1 MQDPET
7 LRSLFRASLA
17 TEAANHDWGMND
29 RLRWITKHLDE
40 YIERWL
46 GFAALPISPR
56 ALIQSDLFTMVE
68 IAVDALEEEV
78 AQTAGARGALPL
90 GEIRAAVEAL
100 RKEEDKRHAV
110 AIKELVEVL
119 SSQLVGNQSHA

>member
-1 MQDPET
+1 MQNPET

-17 TEAANHDWGMND
+17 TEAASDRWGMND
-29 RLRWITKHLDE
+29 RLRWITNHLDE

-46 GFAALPISPR
+46 GFAALPISPK

-68 IAVDALEEEV
+68 IAIEALEEEV
-78 AQTAGARGALPL
+78 AQTAGARSAFHI

-100 RKEEDKRHAV
+100 RKEEDIRHAV

-119 SSQLVGNQSHA
+119 RSQLVPNQSRA